1 MFQATKRGRLVGA
14 AVAALSSLVVIAT
27 ANDAGAWGAAGHRM
41 IGYLAVKALPG
52 DLPAFV
58 RDAASDVGELAREP
72 DRTKGSGKLH
82 DEMREGNH
90 FIDLDDNGMA
100 GIGRGGPS
108 IDALPP
114 TRQLYDDALRAG
126 GATLTQGGWLPYSIA
141 ETYADLQTDFA
152 LWRIARV
159 GERKAKTREH
169 RAWFA
174 RDRKRREA
182 LILADMGELAHFV
195 GDGSQPLHTSIHYN
209 GWGADFPN
217 PRGYSVERIHSA
229 FEGAFVYSNVAT
241 QDVAPAMTG
250 YTPCAGERL
259 ACIAAY
265 LKTTW
270 LQTEPLYQMEQAGGL
285 RNGSPLG
292 KTFVVSRLAAGASML
307 RNLYVDAWR
316 ASATAEAGWPKIKV
330 ADVEAQG
337 LDAYENLYGKD

>member
-1 MFQATKRGRLVGA
+1 MFALSKHGRLIGA
-14 AVAALSSLVVIAT
+14 AVAALAVLAAAT
-27 ANDAGAWGAAGHRM
+27 GADAWGAAGHRM
-41 IGYLAVKALPG
+41 IGYLAVKALPA
-52 DLPAFV
+52 DLPGFV

-108 IDALPP
+108 IDALPA
-114 TRQLYDDALRAG
+114 TRQLYDDALRAN
-126 GATLTQGGWLPYSIA
+126 GATLTQAGWLPYSIT

-159 GERKAKTREH
+159 GERKAKSREH

-182 LILADMGELAHFV
+182 LILADMGDLAHFV

-209 GWGADFPN
+209 GWGTELPN
-217 PRGYSVERIHSA
+217 PRGYTVERIHGA
-229 FEGAFVYSNVAT
+229 FEGVFVFTYIKP
-241 QDVAPAMTG
+241 QDVAPAMSA
-250 YTPCAGERL
+250 YVPCAAERL

-265 LKTTW
+265 VKTTW

-285 RNGSPLG
+285 RDGNPAG
-292 KTFVVSRLAAGASML
+292 KRFTVTRLAAGASML
-307 RNLYVDAWR
+307 RDLYVDAWR
-316 ASATAEAGWPKIKV
+316 ASATAEVGWPKIKV